1 MPFSLTLFTFYAHCG
16 DLDRYAV
23 SNRTVRDV
31 FVHKAE
37 GADNRIHPYRHS
49 RHNDAM
55 TPQSATFFQPH
66 RSVLLIDG
74 RDRVNGAMRPDLHI
88 FLNGYAIF
96 CIYVAESADVRF
108 ITQVQTADILNH
120 PVVLGRLPLLD
131 LRILPIFKSRIDI
144 TFIAI
149 YGGVW
154 QAPPPMFRNL
164 LILLHML
171 LRLQQRRHR

>member
-1 MPFSLTLFTFYAHCG
+1 MPLILILFTFYAHCG

-23 SNRTVRDV
+23 SNRTGRDV
-31 FVHKAE
+31 FVHK
-37 GADNRIHPYRHS
+37 
-49 RHNDAM
+49 
-55 TPQSATFFQPH
+55 
-66 RSVLLIDG
+66 
-74 RDRVNGAMRPDLHI
+74 
-88 FLNGYAIF
+88 
-96 CIYVAESADVRF
+96 AESADVRF

-131 LRILPIFKSRIDI
+131 LRILPIFKSCIDI

-154 QAPPPMFRNL
+154 QAPLPMCRNL
-164 LILLHML
+164 LILLRML